1 MKGGVTTVEEI
12 PGRSAESV
20 EEFIAGRSDLSPG
33 DVQQRSAERFPD
45 VRNFVD
51 PNWEPSE
58 RPLVANYL
66 VRDTLDATEARR
78 GDRIP
83 TFAALTARLY
93 G

>member
-20 EEFIAGRSDLSPG
+20 EEFIAGRSDLSQG

-66 VRDTLDATEARR
+66 VRDTRVNRMDRLSHFRFTMAARR
-78 GDRIP
+78 
-83 TFAALTARLY
+83 
-93 G
+93 

>member
-33 DVQQRSAERFPD
+33 DVQQRSAERFSD

-51 PNWEPSE
+51 PNW
-58 RPLVANYL
+58 
-66 VRDTLDATEARR
+66 
-78 GDRIP
+78 
-83 TFAALTARLY
+83 
-93 G
+93 